1 MSAADMI
8 GWVATVTFVGSYFFA
23 RPATLRRVQIV
34 GALIWALYGVVLHA
48 APVIVAN
55 LLVVAAAVWTGRR
68 RADVP
73 AAVPGP
79 TG

>member
-1 MSAADMI
+1 MSVADMI
-8 GWVATVTFVGSYFFA
+8 GWVATATFVGSYFFS
-23 RPATLRRVQIV
+23 RPATLRRVQIA
-34 GALIWALYGVVLHA
+34 GALIWALYGVLLDA

-68 RADVP
+68 RPDR
-73 AAVPGP
+73 AAVVPEP